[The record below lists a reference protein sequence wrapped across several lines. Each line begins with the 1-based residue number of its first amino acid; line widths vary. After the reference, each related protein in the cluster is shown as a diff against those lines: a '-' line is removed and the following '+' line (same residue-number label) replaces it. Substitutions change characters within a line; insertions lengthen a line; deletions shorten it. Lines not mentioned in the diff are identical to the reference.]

1 MIRRWSAG
9 LLVIAALIVVFI
21 FSRERGSVLV
31 QDEAPARA
39 IDPGYSARD
48 ARIVETGDDGRPRYR
63 LHAELITQPPGDPR
77 VLLTRPRLAYT
88 DAGGGT
94 WNATAQSGV
103 VAEAREHI
111 ELTGEVELD
120 GRFGGTGDRA
130 VMRTERLEFDTEREL
145 ATTAEPMTIDWSG
158 HSLSAKGVRADLRAE
173 TLRLESRVHGRFIPR

>member
-9 LLVIAALIVVFI
+9 LLVVGAIIVVFI

-31 QDEAPARA
+31 QQEAPARTV
-39 IDPGYSARD
+39 DPGYSARD

-63 LHAELITQPPGDPR
+63 LHADLVTQPPGDPR
-77 VLLTRPRLAYT
+77 VLLTRPRLSYT

-94 WNATAQSGV
+94 WNAHAHSGV
-103 VAEAREHI
+103 VAESREQI
-111 ELTGEVELD
+111 ELAGEVELD
-120 GRFGGTGDRA
+120 GTFGRTGSRA

-145 ATTAEPMTIDWSG
+145 ATTAESMVIDWSG

-173 TLRLESRVHGRFIPR
+173 TLQLESRVHGRFVPP